1 MSQERVYQVLSAAGS
16 EFVSGQQLSSQ
27 LGITRAAVWKA
38 VESLR
43 RQGYDIEARS
53 GCGYRLCSLSDRLGQ
68 REIAAY
74 LTAPR
79 DNIYVY
85 ESIDSTNTQC
95 KRLAMNGAVDGT
107 VVMAEEQ
114 TAGRG
119 RKGRSFQSPQGL
131 GLYLSILWR
140 PQCEPSRLLPLTSLA
155 AVAVSRAMER
165 VTGERADIKWPNDL
179 LLRDKKIAGIL
190 TEMALEGESGQI
202 DYVVLGI
209 GINVHHKAADFTEE
223 VAAMASSL
231 DAELGVTVSRPRLA
245 AALMEELDILRREV
259 MWQPELYLDEYRQ
272 RCVTIGRTVQV
283 VRGEERKAANAIDV
297 DEQFGLAVRYEDGT
311 EETVRS
317 GEVSVRG
324 LYGYV

>member
-68 REIAAY
+68 REIAAF
-74 LTAPR
+74 LLGSR
-79 DNIYVY
+79 DNMYVY
-85 ESIDSTNTQC
+85 ESVDSTNTQC

>member
-1 MSQERVYQVLSAAGS
+1 MSQERVYQVLSAADGD
-16 EFVSGQQLSSQ
+16 FVSGQQLSAQ

-43 RQGYDIEARS
+43 KQGYDIEARS
-53 GCGYRLCSLSDRLGQ
+53 GCGYRLCGLSDRLGE
-68 REIAAY
+68 REIGAF
-74 LTAPR
+74 LTEPR
-79 DNIYVY
+79 HNIYVY
-85 ESIDSTNTQC
+85 QSIDSTNTQC
-95 KRLAMNGAVDGT
+95 KRLAMEGSMDGT
-107 VVMAEEQ
+107 VVIAEEQ

-140 PQCEPSRLLPLTSLA
+140 PQCEPTRLLPLTSLA
-155 AVAVSRAMER
+155 AVAVSRAIER
-165 VTGERADIKWPNDL
+165 VTGEKAQIKWPNDL
-179 LLRDKKIAGIL
+179 LLGDKKIAGIL

-202 DYVVLGI
+202 DYVVLGV
-209 GINVHHKAADFTEE
+209 GLNVHQTATDFTEE

-231 DAELGVTVSRPRLA
+231 DAVLGTSVSRPRLA
-245 AALMEELDILRREV
+245 AALMEELDILRRDI
-259 MWQPELYLDEYRQ
+259 MLAPLRYLDEYRS
-272 RCVTIGRTVQV
+272 RCVTIGRAVQLL
-283 VRGEERKAANAIDV
+283 RGEERQTATAMDV
-297 DEQFGLAVRYEDGT
+297 DEQFGLVVRHDDGR

>member
-16 EFVSGQQLSSQ
+16 EFVSGQQLSEG

-131 GLYLSILWR
+131 GLYLSILWL

>member
-1 MSQERVYQVLSAAGS
+1 MSQERVYQVLSAAS
-16 EFVSGQQLSSQ
+16 NTFVSGQELSAQ

-38 VESLR
+38 VEALR

-53 GCGYRLCSLSDRLGQ
+53 GCGYRLRHLSDRLGE
-68 REIAAY
+68 REISAFLAVS
-74 LTAPR
+74 R

-85 ESIDSTNTQC
+85 PSIDSTNTQC
-95 KRLAMNGAVDGT
+95 KRLAMDGAVDGT
-107 VVMAEEQ
+107 VVVAEEQ

-119 RKGRSFQSPQGL
+119 RRGRSFQSPQGL
-131 GLYLSILWR
+131 GLYLSALWR
-140 PQCEPSRLLPLTSLA
+140 PRCEPVQLLPLTSLA
-155 AVAVSRAMER
+155 AVAVSRAIEQ
-165 VTGERADIKWPNDL
+165 VTGVKAAIKWPNDL

-202 DYVVLGI
+202 DYVVLGV
-209 GINVHHKAADFTEE
+209 GINVHHTSSDFTED

-231 DAELGVTVSRPRLA
+231 DAELGTVISRPQLA
-245 AALMEELDILRREV
+245 AVLMEELDILRHKA
-259 MWQPELYLDEYRQ
+259 MWQPEMYLDEYRD
-272 RCVTIGRTVQV
+272 RCVTIGHTVQV
-283 VRGEERKAANAIDV
+283 LRGEERKVATAVDV

-311 EETVRS
+311 EEIVRS